1 MVGMGC
7 DISVTVR
14 FALLTSSVRDVCVHP
29 YGHQCEGVRAALD
42 VNGPWHGQC
51 VLAVRVGWA
60 QRGPPHG
67 PLALL
72 IMDRIAGGKVSE

>member
-1 MVGMGC
+1 MVKGV
-7 DISVTVR
+7 IR
-14 FALLTSSVRDVCVHP
+14 IQFHP
-29 YGHQCEGVRAALD
+29 YLIRIHPYHGD
-42 VNGPWHGQC
+42 GQC
-51 VLAVRVGWA
+51 VLAVRVGLA